1 MDRVIAVLL
10 AAGSG
15 KRMGTECPKQFL
27 EVKGRTVLEWSIAA
41 FSKVEAVD
49 EIFIVTRSDLLDRVT
64 QLVRACK
71 YNKVT
76 RVMTGGKERSD
87 SSLAAIRAAELQGD
101 DVRLLIHDAVRPLVS
116 QRIIEECIHALD
128 DFEAVDVAIPSTDT
142 IIEVD
147 EEGVIRR
154 TPERRFLR
162 NVQTPQGFRL
172 PTIRRAY
179 ERAMLDPDFRA
190 TDDCGVVF
198 HYLPGIAIKVV
209 EGDPTNI
216 KITFPQDLEMMA
228 ARV

>member
-1 MDRVIAVLL
+1 MNKVIAVLL

-27 EVKGRTVLEWSIAA
+27 KVKGRTVLEWSISA
-41 FSKVEAVD
+41 FSRVPAVD
-49 EIFIVTRSDLLDRVT
+49 EIFIVTREDLLDTVSA
-64 QLVRACK
+64 LVRAGN

-87 SSLAAIRAAELQGD
+87 SSLAAIRAAEAQGD
-101 DVRLLIHDAVRPLVS
+101 DLRLLIHDAVRPLVS
-116 QRIIEECIHALD
+116 QRIIEDCIRGLD
-128 DFEAVDVAIPSTDT
+128 EYEAVDVAISSTDT

-147 EEGVIRR
+147 EEGIIRR
-154 TPERRFLR
+154 TPERHLLR

-172 PTIRRAY
+172 ATIRRAY

-198 HYLPGIAIKVV
+198 RYLPGIAIKVI

-228 ARV
+228 ARL